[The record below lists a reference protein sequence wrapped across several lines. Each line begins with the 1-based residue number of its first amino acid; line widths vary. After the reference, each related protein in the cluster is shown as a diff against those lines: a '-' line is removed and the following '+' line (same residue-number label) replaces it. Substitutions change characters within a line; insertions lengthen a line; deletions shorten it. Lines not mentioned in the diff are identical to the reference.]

1 MDVGGDRDDL
11 QPGDRLVLIVEHD
24 PKFASILLEMAH
36 QIGFKGL
43 ITSRGEMA
51 LELAQSTNPDAI
63 TLDLRLPDMAGWVV
77 LDRLKHHPSTSH
89 IPVHVISGDESWRR
103 GVKRGAFAALQKPV
117 DPRSLKEAFA
127 NLRSFLDRRIRSLL
141 VVEDNEIERQN
152 ILDIGRRRRRPRH
165 RRGQRRRG
173 PGGPEGA
180 AVRLRGRRPR
190 PARHAAAWT

>member
-51 LELAQSTNPDAI
+51 LELAQSTKPDAI

-77 LDRLKHHPSTSH
+77 LDRLKHHPEH
-89 IPVHVISGDESWRR
+89 QPH
-103 GVKRGAFAALQKPV
+103 P
-117 DPRSLKEAFA
+117 
-127 NLRSFLDRRIRSLL
+127 
-141 VVEDNEIERQN
+141 
-152 ILDIGRRRRRPRH
+152 RPRH
-165 RRGQRRRG
+165 
-173 PGGPEGA
+173 
-180 AVRLRGRRPR
+180 LGRREL
-190 PARHAAAWT
+190 ARGA